1 MGVSSCSTLLT
12 APEIN
17 FDKGK
22 TARTSKVYTTTP
34 DGVTLIPEH
43 MAEGEKWF
51 PQTVLWPLPV
61 CRGALGDIKIHQAG
75 LSQPWKRALRE
86 LSQHLLSLKAAW
98 ATLWYFFKTFY
109 LFILWVFCLY
119 VCLCLCTV
127 FMLGAQKGQKRAR
140 IPSDW
145 IKVVSHHVGA
155 GNWTP
160 VLWMNSQ
167 YSSLPETLLWTKMHP
182 NYVSLAHREKC
193 KDFSIAYLNSTV

>member
-86 LSQHLLSLKAAW
+86 LM
-98 ATLWYFFKTFY
+98 
-109 LFILWVFCLY
+109 
-119 VCLCLCTV
+119 